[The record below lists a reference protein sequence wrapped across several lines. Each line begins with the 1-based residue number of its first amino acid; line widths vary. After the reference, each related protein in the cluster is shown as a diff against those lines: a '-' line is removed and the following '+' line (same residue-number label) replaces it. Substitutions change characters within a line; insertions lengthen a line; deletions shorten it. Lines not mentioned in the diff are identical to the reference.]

1 MPRTKLQDK
10 FCVPRRDPVKG
21 LIISAARDQG
31 KGQSE
36 LAEMAKVSVPTYQR
50 MLTAHS
56 DTWTLRRVLDLA
68 HGLHIPIEELR
79 PLIRY

>member
-1 MPRTKLQDK
+1 MPRTKLQDQ

-21 LIISAARDQG
+21 LLLAAAKDQD
-31 KGQSE
+31 KTQQD
-36 LAEMAKVSVPTYQR
+36 LAEMCKMPLRTYQS
-50 MLTAHS
+50 MVSKHS